1 MTGGRRTNTQLGC
14 RLPGSGHRES
24 PLPGAASSGS
34 ATGSL
39 SARFPVRNKVLVL
52 TWCLRAPPPRSEVLA
67 HRWPPKWGGRWAHL
81 WAGGG
86 EAVEVGAEGGAPG
99 NLQEL
104 SLGLWSLGVPDE
116 ASKPEAELRGPRK
129 GVPPGSPQQA
139 PGAGLPQ
146 EQGSNRAL
154 RGSFQ
159 RTHRTPQEAS
169 ACGRLSPSKD
179 FATAAS
185 RRPALPPPGPR
196 WPGDRVPEKQHSR
209 RPRAQLAPRVDT
221 SLGPHFNDVE
231 IEAQG
236 RAGIPKS
243 CSAILWPPT
252 LPQPTPSPSCSYSSP
267 IPSQ

>member
-1 MTGGRRTNTQLGC
+1 M
-14 RLPGSGHRES
+14 
-24 PLPGAASSGS
+24 
-34 ATGSL
+34 
-39 SARFPVRNKVLVL
+39 
-52 TWCLRAPPPRSEVLA
+52 
-67 HRWPPKWGGRWAHL
+67 
-81 WAGGG
+81 
-86 EAVEVGAEGGAPG
+86 EVGAEGGAPG

-104 SLGLWSLGVPDE
+104 GLGLWSLRVPDE

-129 GVPPGSPQQA
+129 GAPLGSPQQA
-139 PGAGLPQ
+139 PGAVLPQ

-159 RTHRTPQEAS
+159 RTHKTPQEAS

-185 RRPALPPPGPR
+185 RRPALPRPGPR
-196 WPGDRVPEKQHSR
+196 WLGDRVPEKQHSR
-209 RPRAQLAPRVDT
+209 CPRAQLAPRVDA
-221 SLGPHFNDVE
+221 SLSPHFNDVE

-252 LPQPTPSPSCSYSSP
+252 LPQPTPFPQLFLTVPPSP
-267 IPSQ
+267 PSEHSRGPQHWRQISLCLLPAV

>member
-1 MTGGRRTNTQLGC
+1 M
-14 RLPGSGHRES
+14 
-24 PLPGAASSGS
+24 ASQS
-34 ATGSL
+34 
-39 SARFPVRNKVLVL
+39 
-52 TWCLRAPPPRSEVLA
+52 PPPRSEVLA
-67 HRWPPKWGGRWAHL
+67 HRWPPKWGGPWAQL

-104 SLGLWSLGVPDE
+104 GLGLWSLGVPDA

-129 GVPPGSPQQA
+129 GVPLGSPQQA
-139 PGAGLPQ
+139 PGAVLPQ

-185 RRPALPPPGPR
+185 RRPALPRPGPR

-209 RPRAQLAPRVDT
+209 RPRAQLAPRVDA
-221 SLGPHFNDVE
+221 SLGPHFIMMWKLRPRE
-231 IEAQG
+231 GQG
-236 RAGIPKS
+236 SPKV
-243 CSAILWPPT
+243 A
-252 LPQPTPSPSCSYSSP
+252 PQFSGLRLSPSPPPPPAALTVPPSP
-267 IPSQ
+267 PSEHSRGPQHWRQISLCLLPAV